1 MEQKTSG
8 MMKDLTIAEKG
19 APSKAS
25 TVECISDNNGDVKND
40 KGVTNYT
47 AQKMI
52 GHGSFGAVFMAKNSE
67 TDEIVAIKKV
77 LQDKR
82 FKNRELQIMRQ
93 LATKP
98 HPYIIALHNHFTSK
112 GTKADDVYLNLVLEY
127 IPETVYS
134 IGKQYSKMRE
144 SVPLLSVKI
153 YIFQLSRAL
162 AHIHGLGICHRDIKP
177 QNLLV
182 DPTRHVLKLCDF
194 GSAKCLVPGEPNVA
208 YICSRYYRAPELI
221 IGASEYTPM
230 IDVWSEGCVLAELLL
245 GNPIFVGGS
254 GVDQIIEVIKVMGT
268 PSKEEMLAMNPFHED
283 ISMPQM
289 KSTPW
294 SSVFKSNVSPDAISL
309 VSKLLVYD
317 PKKRVGAIDACT
329 HPFFNEI
336 KNPATKLPNGNNIP
350 QEMFIFTPEELSLG
364 TPETKD
370 NLSSLCSGK

>member
-1 MEQKTSG
+1 MN
-8 MMKDLTIAEKG
+8 
-19 APSKAS
+19 S
-25 TVECISDNNGDVKND
+25 TTFFIS
-40 KGVTNYT
+40 
-47 AQKMI
+47 
-52 GHGSFGAVFMAKNSE
+52 
-67 TDEIVAIKKV
+67 
-77 LQDKR
+77 L
-82 FKNRELQIMRQ
+82 
-93 LATKP
+93 
-98 HPYIIALHNHFTSK
+98 
-112 GTKADDVYLNLVLEY
+112 

-329 HPFFNEI
+329 HPFFNEL
-336 KNPATKLPNGNNIP
+336 KNPATKLPNGSNIP

-370 NLSSLCSGK
+370 NLSSLSGK

>member
-1 MEQKTSG
+1 MEQKASG

-194 GSAKCLVPGEPNVA
+194 GSAKCLIPGEPNVA

-245 GNPIFVGGS
+245 GTPIFPGTS
-254 GVDQIIEVIKVMGT
+254 GVDQLVEIIKV
-268 PSKEEMLAMNPFHED
+268 LYNY
-283 ISMPQM
+283 I
-289 KSTPW
+289 
-294 SSVFKSNVSPDAISL
+294 
-309 VSKLLVYD
+309 
-317 PKKRVGAIDACT
+317 
-329 HPFFNEI
+329 
-336 KNPATKLPNGNNIP
+336 NNIYIY
-350 QEMFIFTPEELSLG
+350 IFLH
-364 TPETKD
+364 
-370 NLSSLCSGK
+370 NYNNNIYII